1 MRKILISAAAAA
13 SALVVASPASA
24 QAYGNIGPAY
34 GYGAPY
40 GYGYQQNYGA
50 VRWGAQLQQMRYEL
64 GNLARQGRLTY
75 RERQILE
82 RDLFQ
87 TQQTLQ
93 SLGRRG
99 ISPWEARVM
108 DQRMARLRGEM
119 RRFADYDRGNRWGRG
134 YNGYNA
140 YNGYNG
146 YNGYNAYNAYNG
158 YYAGRE
164 RDRDDENRWNGD
176 DD

>member
-1 MRKILISAAAAA
+1 
-13 SALVVASPASA
+13 
-24 QAYGNIGPAY
+24 
-34 GYGAPY
+34 
-40 GYGYQQNYGA
+40 
-50 VRWGAQLQQMRYEL
+50 
-64 GNLARQGRLTY
+64 
-75 RERQILE
+75 
-82 RDLFQ
+82 
-87 TQQTLQ
+87 
-93 SLGRRG
+93 
-99 ISPWEARVM
+99 M

-146 YNGYNAYNAYNG
+146 YNAYNGYNGYNG